1 MKQIENQ
8 TEKNQ
13 VYNMKI
19 KIWMIRH
26 GMTAGNQ
33 EQRYVGT
40 TDEPLCEEGQQQILA
55 KKQVKERQ
63 NDVKTVYVSPMRRCL
78 ETAEILFPSANQ
90 EIIEGLKECSF
101 GEFEYRNYRE
111 LNGNLDYQAWIDSGG
126 TIGFPG
132 GENRNEFCSR
142 VQKAFEQMVLEQ
154 MIPEALKDA
163 EKAVPEIQRG
173 MEKTELLDITEEWQ
187 TAMVVHGGTI
197 MAILSKWA
205 VPQADYFH
213 WQVKNGCGYVV
224 SLDTDEWLAGNGRL
238 SVMEKY

>member
-1 MKQIENQ
+1 
-8 TEKNQ
+8 
-13 VYNMKI
+13 MKI

-40 TDEPLCEEGQQQILA
+40 TDEPLCEEGLQQILA
-55 KKQVKERQ
+55 KKQVKEQQ

-90 EIIEGLKECSF
+90 EIIDGLKECSF

-111 LNGNLDYQAWIDSGG
+111 LNGNPDYQAWIDSGG

-132 GENRNEFCSR
+132 GETQDEFCSR
-142 VQKAFEQMVLEQ
+142 VQNAFEQMVLEQ
-154 MIPEALKDA
+154 MIPEALKN
-163 EKAVPEIQRG
+163 
-173 MEKTELLDITEEWQ
+173 

-197 MAILSKWA
+197 MAVLSKWA

-224 SLDTDEWLAGNGRL
+224 SFDTEEWLAGKGRL
-238 SVMEKY
+238 FVMEKY